1 LASDRSS
8 AARRREAGE
17 TLAEVLVTISILGLA
32 IVMIVGALGT
42 ALRASAIHRNHATA
56 DTVAR
61 SAAETLKDR
70 KLAWNSSGSY
80 TVSGSSGV
88 TVSVTARCWAGD
100 YPMTFTAACPGPT
113 GDKGLQQLT
122 ITATGSGTT
131 ETVTVLKRRN

>member
-1 LASDRSS
+1 MKR
-8 AARRREAGE
+8 AAGSRGEAGE
-17 TLAEVLVTISILGLA
+17 TLAEILVTIAILGLA
-32 IVMIVGALGT
+32 IVVIVGALGT
-42 ALRASAIHRNHATA
+42 ALRASAIHRTHATA

-88 TVSVTARCWAGD
+88 TVSVTAACWNGD
-100 YPMTFTAACPGPT
+100 SPATFGPAPCPN
-113 GDKGLQQLT
+113 GDRGLQQLT
-122 ITATGSGTT
+122 VTATGDGAS